1 MALPKLV
8 EGSYAGEEASVC
20 DALQPSSAAL
30 HFSWAAK
37 EGEIGDSDLDG
48 DSQPDIYHANLLA
61 MLEEVRP
68 CQPCLVA
75 PSDNL

>member
-8 EGSYAGEEASVC
+8 KGSYAVQEASVC

-30 HFSWAAK
+30 HFSRAAK
-37 EGEIGDSDLDG
+37 KGKIGDLDPAR
-48 DSQPDIYHANLLA
+48 DSQGYHADLLA

-75 PSDNL
+75 PS